1 MAKLKITRA
10 DGSVSDHQITPSIEY
25 AFEVYAKKGFHKAFR
40 DDEKQSDVYWL
51 AWECI
56 RRSGETVKPFGAEF
70 LETLAKVEVLDDSPE
85 LQGVTLLPT
94 QSQE

>member
-10 DGSVSDHQITPSIEY
+10 DGSVSEHQITPSIEY
-25 AFEVYAKKGFHKAFR
+25 TFEVYAKMGFHKAFR
-40 DDEKQSDVYWL
+40 DMERQTDVYWL

-70 LETLAKVEVLDDSPE
+70 LETLAKVEVLDDDPE
-85 LQGVTLLPT
+85 LQGVILLHT
-94 QSQE
+94 